1 MAENDKKK
9 TGFSGLDDLLD
20 GPELDQAVIAAKP
33 PKTHEKAADSVTSD
47 SKSNQIKPADS
58 AQQKQKKSLNQKND
72 KGSKIVIA
80 IWAFF
85 IIAIIVN
92 NIMKSN
98 EDKKSSYSSDSPT
111 TSESA
116 VPIVDPFE
124 QNESEAPAADLP
136 SEYLAAPS
144 TTSVPNWR
152 LYDPNGNP
160 WPQSS
165 GYLENFPKEHT
176 DGLSNLTI
184 DNSRNSSDVHV
195 KLYHLSADGG
205 IDVRNA
211 FIKAGSS
218 FTMNKIRAGMYDV
231 RYRDLTDGGLSKS
244 ESFELEEIPVGNSI
258 QYSMMTMTLYK
269 IANGNMQTQSIS
281 ESQF

>member
-47 SKSNQIKPADS
+47 SKSNQIKPTDS

-98 EDKKSSYSSDSPT
+98 EDKKSSYTSDSPT

-124 QNESEAPAADLP
+124 QNESVAPAADLP

-144 TTSVPNWR
+144 TSSVPNWR

-160 WPQSS
+160 WPQSP

-205 IDVRNA
+205 RDVRNA

-244 ESFELEEIPVGNSI
+244 ESFELEEIPVGNNI

>member
-20 GPELDQAVIAAKP
+20 GPGLDQAAIAAKP
-33 PKTHEKAADSVTSD
+33 PKTHEKATDSVTSD
-47 SKSNQIKPADS
+47 SKSNQIKPTDS
-58 AQQKQKKSLNQKND
+58 AQQQQKKSLDPKKD
-72 KGSKIVIA
+72 TGSKIVIA

-85 IIAIIVN
+85 IISIIVN

-98 EDKKSSYSSDSPT
+98 EDKKTQYTSDSPI
-111 TSESA
+111 TSEASVASA
-116 VPIVDPFE
+116 DPPLVY
-124 QNESEAPAADLP
+124 ESAAPAADVAT
-136 SEYLAAPS
+136 EYLAEPPVAS
-144 TTSVPNWR
+144 APNWR
-152 LYDPNGNP
+152 LYDPNGNS
-160 WPQSS
+160 WPQST
-165 GYLENFPKEHT
+165 GYLENYPKLHT
-176 DGLSNLTI
+176 DGLSTLTI
-184 DNSRNSSDVHV
+184 DNSQNSSDVHV
-195 KLYHLSADGG
+195 KLYHLSGDSGQE
-205 IDVRNA
+205 VRNA

-218 FTMNKIRAGMYDV
+218 FTINKIRAGIYDV
-231 RYRDLTDGGLSKS
+231 RYRDLAGGGLSKS